1 MVEGLFSGKIDVAE
15 SELDKLDKAAQ
26 KAKRS
31 LQKTPAAEFFE
42 RIEREGKQ
50 TSREADKGKKKKQ
63 LRNVLA
69 SDLGTSKANRAIG
82 MLRSPEAFFGNL
94 LTKQLPIL
102 GGILAAVEIVKFI
115 TKELQRKGGLFDRFF
130 RDIVN
135 TRVDALRD
143 KLIQQQVVA
152 GFTQIIITT
161 KSGFTNPRDAYN
173 TFELANKDRER
184 LEDDFSVRN
193 TSGFD

>member
-1 MVEGLFSGKIDVAE
+1 MVEGLFTGKIDVAE

-31 LQKTPAAEFFE
+31 LKETPAAQFFG
-42 RIEREGKQ
+42 RVEREAKGAAKE
-50 TSREADKGKKKKQ
+50 TGKGKKKKQ
-63 LRNVLA
+63 LREVLS

-82 MLRSPEAFFGNL
+82 MLRSPESFFTNFF
-94 LTKQLPIL
+94 TKQLPIL
-102 GGILAAVEIVKFI
+102 GGLLAATEIVKFI

-130 RDIVN
+130 RDIVD
-135 TRVDALRD
+135 TRVDALRN
-143 KLIQQQVVA
+143 KLIQQQVVG
-152 GFTQIIITT
+152 GFTQVIITS
-161 KSGFTNPRDAYN
+161 KSGFTNPRDVYN